1 MIFSRGKPMRLKF
14 KYASLQ
20 REATQDTKYYT
31 TSPSFQMV
39 MGDGYITVIDPID
52 DMLMLHSVEW
62 DEDGDE
68 TDVRFAWVYRWLD
81 ATHDYFAD
89 TSKIRRTPDMMK
101 LSAREVTNKDF
112 LERNAFTGND

>member
-1 MIFSRGKPMRLKF
+1 MQLD
-14 KYASLQ
+14 ATLA

-31 TSPSFQMV
+31 TCPEFQMR
-39 MGDGYITVIDPID
+39 MGDCYITILDPID

-62 DEDGDE
+62 ADEGDE

-89 TSKIRRTPDMMK
+89 TSIIRRTPDMMK
-101 LSAREVTNKDF
+101 LSARETDDKCF
-112 LERNAFTGND
+112 LQRNVFTGND